1 MSEATRNLIVDHWR
15 LLRTLARVGEQLP
28 EAAARRIAGQVR
40 YQQGRL
46 DTVLTAME
54 IELIT
59 YEGRPFDGSI
69 PPIAQNADEV
79 GPKERLI
86 VIETLEPTLVSKG
99 QVVHGGRVNIGQEL

>member
-1 MSEATRNLIVDHWR
+1 MNEATYALIVDHWR

-28 EAAARRIAGQVR
+28 EAAARRIGGQVR

-46 DTVLTAME
+46 DAVLEALE
-54 IELIT
+54 IDLIT

-69 PPIAQNADEV
+69 PPIAQNADNV
-79 GPKERLI
+79 GPGERVI
-86 VIETLEPTLVSKG
+86 VIETLEPTLVAKG